1 MYLSIYTGDK
11 TYFESGTMVKLK
23 NKINMGGI
31 AGNISA
37 THVGIIKLEYV
48 NEEGKLG
55 SIKGTVFYL
64 EGFKYRLYSPQTH
77 FRYLRYKEKH
87 RAFML
92 IQWDYLQIKLTS
104 KPKVKI
110 EYETLTDLPIL
121 QCFNNLE

>member
-1 MYLSIYTGDK
+1 MYTGDK
-11 TYFESGTMVKLK
+11 TYFESGTMFKLK
-23 NKINMGGI
+23 NTINMGGI

-55 SIKGTVFYL
+55 PIKGTVLYL
-64 EGFKYRLYSPQTH
+64 EGFKYILYISQKH
-77 FRYLRYKEKH
+77 FRYLRDKEKH
-87 RAFML
+87 RACML

-110 EYETLTDLPIL
+110 EYDTLTDLTIL
-121 QCFNNLE
+121 QLFKKLE